1 MPTLY
6 LIRHGLAGAY
16 GSHANDEERPLTE
29 DGRCKTR
36 RVAERLRDL
45 GVWVELILTSPLD
58 RARQTAEIFRDVGIG
73 AAVIESRLLA
83 PEGTLADWVTW
94 FAQWQREHRGVS
106 GVSKVEGR
114 SPDLALVGHEPNL
127 STWAAHLVGGE
138 TPPQLVLKKAGI
150 IGLQVPEQGTPV
162 GASELFW
169 LTPPRLL
176 I

>member
-6 LIRHGLAGAY
+6 LIRHGLAGQY

-29 DGRCKTR
+29 EGRCKTR
-36 RVAERLRDL
+36 RVAERLRDV
-45 GVWVELILTSPLD
+45 GVRVELILTSPLE
-58 RARQTAEIFRDVGIG
+58 RARQTAEILRDVGIA

-94 FAQWQREHRGVS
+94 FAQWRREHAS
-106 GVSKVEGR
+106 APKVEGR

-138 TPPQLVLKKAGI
+138 PPPQFALKKAGI
-150 IGLQVPEQGTPV
+150 IGLQIPEQGTPV